1 METKLEFLARTR
13 ISERVYDGLISSG
26 VDEDLLIPKKYQ
38 KWDFNSSELDNLEE
52 TVERMWVSSKEV
64 GVSLITD
71 TDIDGLSARVIA
83 RLYNGLVKDNI
94 EIFAAE
100 NSRVRGLSRED
111 ILRASNKL
119 IVTADN
125 GSDSIK
131 EIDQSKKNPKDIII
145 TDHHNVEDPE
155 GFRERGVAVV
165 NPSPTWNSK
174 DVPQISGGSVIGEI
188 FLKLID
194 RFQEENP
201 NFSIEAIGRVKSQ
214 MKQVMYFSNQA
225 DLVKV
230 DTKFLAVAQLRERY
244 SSTIVELNKY
254 FIPEKTQRSLELQE
268 EIVLSMIKGT
278 RLPREIKE
286 EVEKQKFLMNDKR
299 NQILS
304 GDDDSIRDYH
314 GDNFTVRVIDPKS
327 KYSPKELSRRSPIL
341 TENHIWIKGDSTGGR
356 MSIEGGKERL
366 KGIQGFNFKGHP
378 SAFGGKVD
386 TSSVIDGDE
395 LVKKIALEIKRTEGL
410 YKNGQ
415 IKKRMSI
422 EGGKERLKGIQGF
435 NFKGH
440 PSAFGGKVDTS
451 SVIDGDELVKKI
463 ALEIK
468 RTEGLYKNGQ
478 IKKGSQGVE
487 KGNQGVEKGNQEEEV
502 NIEEEVNKDE
512 IIEVED
518 GKSLEEVLDTL
529 VKLGLNTMHH
539 QDIEVMIKATGEMAL
554 KEGSGY
560 GVTKITYGQESL
572 IYPKGV
578 KKDENLIFSVS
589 GKSLFFKRKA
599 TESDKQAAK
608 KYKTADPKT
617 MELGTRL
624 DEMEQIEKGVYYSKS
639 TVKEEL
645 ELAFGAIKEEDI
657 LEYQVKWDNLITLSY
672 DIEGSGTNIYNE
684 GIKAQHPDGTI
695 EKLEFFRN
703 DKEISVQSENLTG
716 ITNDFLKKRGGVIP
730 EDRIIRFIKK
740 LKRENPDKKFLFTG
754 HNIFG
759 YDLKQEMTL
768 KLSEYLIKESSVEV
782 YDTMPHIKEAYSNF
796 GGLEILNPITKK
808 KIFVQDN
815 IERGVNIVAFLESW
829 TKGVMPNIKTNAYFE
844 IRENGDLYHNR
855 ELFCK
860 EKNKG
865 SLKIKK
871 QQNNKGVR
879 YSVDKMLKENSIYHT
894 IVGGSKSKESVLI
907 PNIPERTPG
916 FLELVDLMKNWD
928 FTKPKQK
935 NISMWGY
942 DFTKDELLIIDEFE
956 GLNGDKLEQQTEITI
971 ASFLI
976 ANNYITNFNLAT
988 KTNNELNE
996 IASSISSKT
1005 RITREMVLRILEKFR
1020 KEIRVNGDLLKDEDH
1035 TALSDAIKENFVTT
1049 RTMNR
1054 YGTNPTK
1061 EEYKTGKAKLKEVVR
1076 EAKIKLSKNV
1086 KNKSFKTSKKSG
1098 NHPKPKF

>member
-415 IKKRMSI
+415 IKK
-422 EGGKERLKGIQGF
+422 
-435 NFKGH
+435 
-440 PSAFGGKVDTS
+440 
-451 SVIDGDELVKKI
+451 
-463 ALEIK
+463 
-468 RTEGLYKNGQ
+468 
-478 IKKGSQGVE
+478 GSQGVE

-502 NIEEEVNKDE
+502 NIEKEVNKDE

-1086 KNKSFKTSKKSG
+1086 KNKPFKTSKKSG